1 MTQKRTICALHDEA
15 EACQQPAQRSGLCAE
30 HEKTHEVV
38 HDPKVCAAAECT
50 GKTFGNGFCKAHYMR
65 DWRIRREKDP
75 EKRKALRAKLK
86 LKIAAPRGK
95 AVEVPQEWES
105 VTIRMTKKTAKRVLK
120 AFPSLYRGGC
130 EIIESWAKNSGNGH
144 QAA

>member
-1 MTQKRTICALHDEA
+1 MTQKRTICAVHDEA
-15 EACQQPAQRSGLCAE
+15 EACTSPAQASGLCAE
-30 HEKTHEVV
+30 HEKTHELV
-38 HDPKVCAAAECT
+38 HDPKVCAAAECE

-75 EKRKALRAKLK
+75 AKRAAMRKRLK

-95 AVEVPQEWES
+95 AVERPQEWES

-130 EIIESWAKNSGNGH
+130 DIIETWANTAGDG